1 VSQKTDYESMAQVYD
16 RGRTFSLN
24 QLAELRLVLT
34 DYLEGEGLR
43 VLDLGSGTGIF
54 AEALAAWFDISVV
67 GVEPSRA
74 MRQKAL
80 GKVAERVTY
89 LGGEAEHIPLADHTC
104 DLAWLSTVLHHV
116 RDRVQCARELRRVL
130 QAGGR
135 VLIRSG
141 FGDRLDGVRWL
152 RYFPSAQSI
161 AAGRW
166 PTVESTAEVFAT
178 AGFEVEALHSIP
190 EIVAPNLNAY
200 YQRIAV
206 RASSTLTLIDDD
218 EFEQGIERLRQ
229 EAAAASGTEPVVDER
244 DLLVLR

>member
-1 VSQKTDYESMAQVYD
+1 
-16 RGRTFSLN
+16 
-24 QLAELRLVLT
+24 
-34 DYLEGEGLR
+34 
-43 VLDLGSGTGIF
+43 
-54 AEALAAWFDISVV
+54 
-67 GVEPSRA
+67 

-80 GKVAERVTY
+80 GKLVGRVSY
-89 LGGEAEHIPLADHTC
+89 LGGEAEHIPLADRTC
-104 DLAWLSTVLHHV
+104 DSAWLSTVLHHV

-130 QAGGR
+130 QPGGR

-152 RYFPSAQSI
+152 RYFPSAQAI

-190 EIVAPNLNAY
+190 EIVAPNLSAY
-200 YQRIAV
+200 YERIAV

-218 EFEQGIERLRQ
+218 EFEQGIERLRL
-229 EAAAASGTEPVVDER
+229 EAAAASSTEPVVDKR